1 MRKLS
6 SDGDTLKRFRSELM
20 WKHTE
25 QWQHTHTNTDTL
37 IYTHLFSLHQ
47 GSGRLSLLPA
57 LIGSRLS
64 GTDGRSVL
72 RLTRALP
79 HHRINNL
86 FSMSDD
92 NNELL
97 RSRGLSAATRGVWS
111 SYFVWKLL
119 NDKTEQ
125 KFKLKWTWE
134 ATEEQNGECKHTF
147 CFWKTG
153 HNKKAQKCQNAALF
167 SFFAL

>member
-1 MRKLS
+1 MSVLS
-6 SDGDTLKRFRSELM
+6 KCGRADFLLWGNSLPMETRWNVSGPNWCGNTLNTH
-20 WKHTE
+20 KHR
-25 QWQHTHTNTDTL
+25 HTYLHTLVFT
-37 IYTHLFSLHQ
+37 S
-47 GSGRLSLLPA
+47 SGFRLSLLPA

-97 RSRGLSAATRGVWS
+97 RSRGLSAVTRGVWS

-119 NDKTEQ
+119 NGKTEQ
-125 KFKLKWTWE
+125 KFKLKWSWE

-153 HNKKAQKCQNAALF
+153 HNKKA
-167 SFFAL
+167 

>member
-119 NDKTEQ
+119 NGKTEQ

-153 HNKKAQKCQNAALF
+153 HNKKA
-167 SFFAL
+167 

>member
-1 MRKLS
+1 MSVLS
-6 SDGDTLKRFRSELM
+6 KCGRADFLLWGNSLPMETRWNVSGPNWCGNTLNSDN
-20 WKHTE
+20 
-25 QWQHTHTNTDTL
+25 THTNTDTL

-47 GSGRLSLLPA
+47 GSGWVCYQRS
-57 LIGSRLS
+57 S
-64 GTDGRSVL
+64 GLVCRVLMADLCSVW
-72 RLTRALP
+72 RERLP

-119 NDKTEQ
+119 NGKTEQ
-125 KFKLKWTWE
+125 KFKLKWSWE

-153 HNKKAQKCQNAALF
+153 HNKKA
-167 SFFAL
+167 

>member
-1 MRKLS
+1 MSVLS
-6 SDGDTLKRFRSELM
+6 KCGRADFLLWGNSLPMETRWNVSGPNWCGNTLNSDN
-20 WKHTE
+20 
-25 QWQHTHTNTDTL
+25 THTNTDTL

-79 HHRINNL
+79 HHRINSL

-153 HNKKAQKCQNAALF
+153 HNKKA
-167 SFFAL
+167 